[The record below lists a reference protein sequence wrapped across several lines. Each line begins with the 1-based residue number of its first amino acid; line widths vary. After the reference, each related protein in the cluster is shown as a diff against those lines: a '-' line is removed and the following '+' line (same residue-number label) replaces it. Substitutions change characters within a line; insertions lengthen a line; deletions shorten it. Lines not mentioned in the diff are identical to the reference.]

1 MYADYKYYRDVYR
14 GKLSEDEYTPLAEF
28 AEAYIN
34 ARTDHL
40 FEREGLPKEGSS
52 LERRLKTCACV
63 LADERH
69 CIVSG
74 ESRVKTSETVG
85 SWSASYQTGNVK
97 SDDERLYDIIELYLS
112 DIIKAVKWV

>member
-14 GKLSEDEYTPLAEF
+14 GKLTEDEYTPLAEF

-34 ARTDHL
+34 AKTDFL
-40 FEREGLPKEGSS
+40 FEREGLPGKGSS
-52 LERRLKTCACV
+52 LERRLKTCACA

-69 CIVSG
+69 SIVSG

-85 SWSASYQTGNVK
+85 SWSASYQAGNVK
-97 SDDERLYDIIELYLS
+97 SDDDRLYDIAELYLS
-112 DIIKAVKWV
+112 DVIKAVKWV